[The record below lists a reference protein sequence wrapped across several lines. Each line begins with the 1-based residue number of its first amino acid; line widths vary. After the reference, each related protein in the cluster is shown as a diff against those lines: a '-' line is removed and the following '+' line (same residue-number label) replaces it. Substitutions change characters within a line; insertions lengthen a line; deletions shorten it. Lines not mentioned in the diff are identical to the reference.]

1 MFGWFEKEIGAILMP
16 GDIRSVTGL
25 LDPAGH
31 MVDQNVR
38 PDQAFN
44 GIQHRRQA
52 DQFVHPWKQQVGLG
66 PNLAREATKQSTLVG
81 LKVFELSA
89 EVVDLLG
96 TQRIKWSGE
105 HLFPVG
111 SNVFFFQFHNE
122 LEA

>member
-1 MFGWFEKEIGAILMP
+1 
-16 GDIRSVTGL
+16 
-25 LDPAGH
+25 

-44 GIQHRRQA
+44 SIQHRRQA

-66 PNLAREATKQSTLVG
+66 PNLTRETTEQSTLAR
-81 LKVFELSA
+81 LKGFELSA

-105 HLFPVG
+105 PLFPVG
-111 SNVFFFQFHNE
+111 SNVFFFQFHND
-122 LEA
+122 LKPWGINRPDRRVRGASRPAPHRASP